1 MTRPPVIE
9 LLLVAALAELA
20 LVLNAWWPRRR
31 WVWLGW
37 LSFIAGLLTAELPLF
52 HLGVQFGLGVCFA
65 YAAALGAWQGIAGLV
80 VTLAAGALLL
90 RSLGE
95 ARRAAD
101 AVRAA
106 LAPFAP
112 MPEAPAISLWE
123 RRLLFP
129 WPWRPR
135 DVRIE
140 RKIPF
145 CDEEGCRLFADVV
158 RPDADGTGR
167 PALIFVHGG
176 GWVTG
181 QKGLQGLPLMYRFA
195 QAGWVCFSIDYRRSP
210 RATFPT
216 HVVDVKR
223 GIAWVKANAGRY
235 GVDPDQVAV
244 SGSSA
249 GGHLASLAAL
259 SPRDPAFQPGFED
272 ADTSVL
278 ACLSFY
284 GVYDFTDRHGLWPH
298 RGLQLLLRLLVMK
311 TKLDAT
317 TRALYEQAS
326 PMSRIGPGAPPFYVV
341 HGAADSLV
349 PVEEARR
356 FAADLRAAS
365 RAPVVYVEIRGAQH
379 AFDVIHSLRSLA
391 VVDGALVFAEAVR
404 RKLVPARAAASDA
417 TS

>member
-1 MTRPPVIE
+1 VARPPVPALFLAVAFVE
-9 LLLVAALAELA
+9 LLLV
-20 LVLNAWWPRRR
+20 VNAWWPRRR

-52 HLGVQFGLGVCFA
+52 HLAVQIGLCVYFV
-65 YAAALGAWQGIAGLV
+65 YAAALGAWQGVVGLL
-80 VTLAAGALLL
+80 VTLVAGGLLV
-90 RSLGE
+90 RSLLQ
-95 ARRAAD
+95 ARQAAE

-106 LAPFAP
+106 LSPFAP
-112 MPEAPAISLWE
+112 MPEAPLVSLWE

-129 WPWRPR
+129 WPWRPK
-135 DVRIE
+135 DVHID
-140 RKIPF
+140 RKVPF

-158 RPDADGTGR
+158 RPAAEGTGR
-167 PALIFVHGG
+167 AALIFVHGG

-210 RATFPT
+210 RATFPA
-216 HVVDVKR
+216 HIIDVKR
-223 GIAWVKANAGRY
+223 GIAWVKANADRY
-235 GVDPDQVAV
+235 GVDPTQVAI

-259 SPRDPAFQPGFED
+259 SPSDPEFQPGLEA
-272 ADTSVL
+272 ADTSVI

-284 GVYDFTDRHGLWPH
+284 GIYDFTDRHGLWPH
-298 RGLQLLLRLLVMK
+298 RGLALLLRVLVMK
-311 TKLDAT
+311 RRLDET
-317 TRALYEQAS
+317 SRPLYEQAS
-326 PMSRIGPGAPPFYVV
+326 PLSRILPTAPPFYIV

-356 FAADLRAAS
+356 FAADLGAVS

-379 AFDVIHSLRSLA
+379 AFDVIHSLRSMA
-391 VVDGALVFAEAVR
+391 VIDGALVFAEAVR
-404 RKLVPARAAASDA
+404 ARPAAIAGPS
-417 TS
+417 